1 MHASRV
7 LDATGPSYPGERA
20 SVPEMLALADAYGA
34 AARCLLAAKPKKI
47 ERAPAHCCAMQ
58 AIELYLNACLRH
70 CGRGIGEVRGF
81 QHDLGAMLDCGARHG
96 LAVDDRTQAHL
107 RHLVIER
114 EFLIAR
120 YAPDQSS
127 SLSPQTRLEA
137 TLKEVERAVRAVI
150 RTKPAKALPST
161 PVTQSPTPQPPM
173 PMTAQVQ
180 VPPAVRSES
189 SLFTGVVLGPGG
201 ELFELKLNPIR
212 R

>member
-1 MHASRV
+1 MHPLRV
-7 LDATGPSYPGERA
+7 LDAVQSPYPGA
-20 SVPEMLALADAYGA
+20 STSVPEMLALADAYGA
-34 AARCLLAAKPKKI
+34 AARRLLAAKPRKV

-96 LAVDDRTQAHL
+96 LAIDDRTQAHL

-120 YAPDQSS
+120 YAPDRIS
-127 SLSPQTRLEA
+127 SLSPPTRLEA
-137 TLKEVERAVRAVI
+137 TLKEVERAVRALI
-150 RTKPAKALPST
+150 RAKPAEDSPSAHAART
-161 PVTQSPTPQPPM
+161 PTSRAPVSAHMQVSPSAKPEL
-173 PMTAQVQ
+173 TA
-180 VPPAVRSES
+180 
-189 SLFTGVVLGPGG
+189 FTGVVLGPGG